1 MKLKPLITN
10 NNEMHGLKKSG
21 GPALKSLEEV
31 VKPTVENVVSWAV
44 IILAIVVCVVS
55 FLELFDLI

>member
-1 MKLKPLITN
+1 M
-10 NNEMHGLKKSG
+10 
-21 GPALKSLEEV
+21 
-31 VKPTVENVVSWAV
+31 KPTVENVVSWAV